1 MTFGRK
7 EDNYMIEKLELLYQE
22 IQEEAM
28 MTSQAITKLVEKEMQ
43 IYYWNIGRILMTT
56 VDNQK
61 EFMELSHE
69 LLKYDRTMTI
79 KQLLSFVNLYQ
90 TCPNVEDLF
99 NIV

>member
-1 MTFGRK
+1 
-7 EDNYMIEKLELLYQE
+7 MIEKLELLYQE